1 MKLKRRLR
9 AAWAALGH
17 DSLVVIPENAAQGR
31 RIQKGIDMLID
42 VEFARSNIAEAEANL
57 REAEDRHRYPY
68 DLCEPED
75 EVFS

>member
-9 AAWAALGH
+9 TAWAALRH
-17 DSLVVIPENAAQGR
+17 DSLVVIPENPAQAR
-31 RIQKGIDMLID
+31 RIQKGIEMLID
-42 VEFARSNIAEAEANL
+42 VEFARVNIAKAEANV
-57 REAEDRHRYPY
+57 REAEDRYRYPY